1 MRHHRTHTKAGE
13 AIILSKSPAGQTPV
27 GVHRRLPAS
36 AGRIEPQ
43 RSATLCQNPI
53 LQGGPWKTSLKGRW
67 ARISSPAR
75 HALCTL
81 SRDPETGMLSVC
93 GVNEGNLAD
102 SARFL
107 CCCGEFAPHLTCKKP
122 PGGLVSVTVIIRD
135 ETMSHIVFPGSILR
149 DERIWTVLCEIDL
162 AEAARCGAAGCR
174 LCGHR
179 LHSATYPRK
188 PHGLAPSLGAGVRR
202 LSFCCCECRS
212 RTTPP
217 SVRFFGRRFR
227 VAPVFVG
234 LSVRLLGGSAPVG
247 TASRLLGVPVSTLR
261 RWRRWWRTVFPATPQ
276 WRWKRGELTVLPD
289 DVPLVRLVRSM
300 RGRSL
305 RSRVLR
311 VVVWLMPWT
320 GWCGLDDGPAAP
332 AESVCVAMR

>member
-1 MRHHRTHTKAGE
+1 MRAVRCFRAR
-13 AIILSKSPAGQTPV
+13 PV
-27 GVHRRLPAS
+27 
-36 AGRIEPQ
+36 
-43 RSATLCQNPI
+43 
-53 LQGGPWKTSLKGRW
+53 
-67 ARISSPAR
+67 
-75 HALCTL
+75 
-81 SRDPETGMLSVC
+81 SVC

>member
-1 MRHHRTHTKAGE
+1 MRPGGPCRRFGPSRARSTHVDPGHRAVANHSRSTGCGSPWFMT
-13 AIILSKSPAGQTPV
+13 ILSKTCRA
-27 GVHRRLPAS
+27 RL
-36 AGRIEPQ
+36 
-43 RSATLCQNPI
+43 
-53 LQGGPWKTSLKGRW
+53 
-67 ARISSPAR
+67 
-75 HALCTL
+75 
-81 SRDPETGMLSVC
+81 LSVC